1 MATTRK
7 PENLPLR
14 ASSFF
19 VGEGVKDKSLL
30 DWTER
35 ETDKLLDWVLA
46 EDSNVNLYDIS
57 NVLRREPMSVMT
69 HILDGEI
76 PEMLGFECARAS
88 EEECEIVGLALSG
101 VPMRICFLWCLAN
114 EDGPSVQEVSA
125 LMSASDM
132 RPHMNLVR
140 ETGMWV
146 SHIGTRC
153 TSTCHG
159 AASFGW

>member
-76 PEMLGFECARAS
+76 PEMLGLAEFP
-88 EEECEIVGLALSG
+88 CE
-101 VPMRICFLWCLAN
+101 F
-114 EDGPSVQEVSA
+114 
-125 LMSASDM
+125 
-132 RPHMNLVR
+132 
-140 ETGMWV
+140 
-146 SHIGTRC
+146 
-153 TSTCHG
+153 
-159 AASFGW
+159 ASFGVLQTRTARQFRK